1 MTFPPDGFR
10 TSSSNR
16 IFEPCNRDPFEDKMK
31 KKQFIFHPFFSF
43 FLFPGPPFLISRASI
58 FFFLIF
64 FLAFFYSLTRSVCV
78 CVCERERDVRSV
90 VVLVQSVSRSRSRSF
105 NFLLYGGAGGG
116 GRGFAFIFTVLFLSF
131 FLVEFPK
138 SLDKTI
144 PACTPGQ
151 AFSSRAS
158 TWQEGSSTKKDGSLL
173 CSCLDRIGAFPCCPA
188 QPLSSVPPEEHRF
201 ATDHPQVWETNGSL
215 NLVPICKAPVGCMHG
230 VMPSMLLSS
239 NGFNRLS
246 T

>member
-1 MTFPPDGFR
+1 M
-10 TSSSNR
+10 
-16 IFEPCNRDPFEDKMK
+16 
-31 KKQFIFHPFFSF
+31 
-43 FLFPGPPFLISRASI
+43 
-58 FFFLIF
+58 
-64 FLAFFYSLTRSVCV
+64 
-78 CVCERERDVRSV
+78 RSV
-90 VVLVQSVSRSRSRSF
+90 VGLVQSVRRSRSRSF

-116 GRGFAFIFTVLFLSF
+116 GPVFAFIFTVLFLSF

-138 SLDKTI
+138 SLDKTV

-215 NLVPICKAPVGCMHG
+215 NLVPICKVPVGCMHG

-239 NGFNRLS
+239 NGFNIDMRSS
-246 T
+246 TGNWIGSWERCRHQITRGRQERIPIRQGLRKGAEGDS